1 MSLME
6 MPLKELEKELQKF
19 QLNDK
24 EFETFKS
31 GKEMIDKA
39 MKLSEEESTRAGS
52 ALLVYMIYKA
62 KEKFSKQ

>member
-6 MPLKELEKELQKF
+6 MPLKELEEKLQKF

-31 GKEMIDKA
+31 GKDMIDKA
-39 MKLSEEESTRAGS
+39 MKLSEEESTRTGS
-52 ALLVYMIYKA
+52 AILVYMIYKA
-62 KEKFSKQ
+62 KEKYSKQ